1 MQLHACS
8 TEVLMSNIQKDADR
22 VIRELKANK
31 HQVTSMIP
39 IHGNAIRLDT
49 YGNKNHWRFDD
60 KYILETDISNPID
73 DDPS

>member
-1 MQLHACS
+1 
-8 TEVLMSNIQKDADR
+8 MSNIQKDADR

-60 KYILETDISNPID
+60 KYILETTSPI
-73 DDPS
+73 PSTKTPPN

>member
-1 MQLHACS
+1 
-8 TEVLMSNIQKDADR
+8 MSNIQKDADR

-49 YGNKNHWRFDD
+49 YGNM
-60 KYILETDISNPID
+60 
-73 DDPS
+73 